1 MAKMEI
7 ASPEIQE
14 LVENVAKEMGLTEIG
29 IEFQALNVSRAKE
42 VVKVQKASEVTEIL
56 SNKETLII
64 VIVYEEAFNR
74 VTEKDRWMWIR
85 QALDRISYDMEKDK
99 VSLVTPMVSV
109 PLGFYQKYGN
119 VALEN
124 AELALL
130 TIQQIEDEAKQRK
143 AEKAKAKSKK
153 NRYN

>member
-1 MAKMEI
+1 MEI

>member
-1 MAKMEI
+1 MEI

-14 LVENVAKEMGLTEIG
+14 LVENVAKEMGLTEMG

-143 AEKAKAKSKK
+143 VEKAKAKSKK
-153 NRYN
+153 KRYT

>member
-143 AEKAKAKSKK
+143 AEKVKTKSKK
-153 NRYN
+153 NRYS

>member
-130 TIQQIEDEAKQRK
+130 TIQQIEDEVKQRK

-153 NRYN
+153 NRYS